1 MKRLIASLLLVA
13 ACSSE
18 APVATTTDSTKPSTP
33 PPPTA
38 EQARELIATAPEF
51 GEYEF
56 TNTAISIPI
65 AESSMSAPTRQN
77 ARELADAGW
86 IEFDGG
92 EIWLNEKSRADK
104 RFVMRDN
111 GILDIVPLARKEFG
125 TVTGTGTTPD
135 GYPTIDFTW
144 RWTPNE
150 IGSVLKTGPAAE
162 RFATEQKATAS
173 LIWDGEKWSVLQ
185 IVRKVD

>member
-1 MKRLIASLLLVA
+1 MKRLIISLLLVA

-18 APVATTTDSTKPSTP
+18 TPVATTTEATTPSTP

-51 GEYEF
+51 AEYQF
-56 TNTAISIPI
+56 TNAAISIPVN
-65 AESSMSAPTRQN
+65 ETSMSAPTRQN
-77 ARELADAGW
+77 ATELADAGW
-86 IEFDGG
+86 IEFGGG
-92 EIWLNEKSRADK
+92 EIWLNEKSRGDK
-104 RFVMRDN
+104 RFLMRDN

-144 RWTPNE
+144 RWSPNE
-150 IGSVLKTGPAAE
+150 IGSVLKTGPVAE
-162 RFATEQKATAS
+162 RYAAEQKATAS
-173 LIWDGEKWSVLQ
+173 LIWDGETWSVLQ
-185 IVRKVD
+185 IVSK

>member
-1 MKRLIASLLLVA
+1 MKRLIASLLFVA

-18 APVATTTDSTKPSTP
+18 TPVATTSTEASKPST

-38 EQARELIATAPEF
+38 EQARELVANAPELA
-51 GEYEF
+51 EYEF
-56 TNTAISIPI
+56 TNAAISIPV
-65 AESSMSAPTRQN
+65 AESSMSEPTRKN

-92 EIWLNEKSRADK
+92 EVWLNEKSRGDK

-111 GILDIVPLARKEFG
+111 GILDVVPLARKELVAVSG
-125 TVTGTGTTPD
+125 VRTNPD
-135 GYPTIDFTW
+135 GSPAVDFTW
-144 RWTPNE
+144 RWKPNE
-150 IGSVLKTGPAAE
+150 IGSVLKTGPTAERYAAE
-162 RFATEQKATAS
+162 QQATAT

-185 IVRKVD
+185 ITSR